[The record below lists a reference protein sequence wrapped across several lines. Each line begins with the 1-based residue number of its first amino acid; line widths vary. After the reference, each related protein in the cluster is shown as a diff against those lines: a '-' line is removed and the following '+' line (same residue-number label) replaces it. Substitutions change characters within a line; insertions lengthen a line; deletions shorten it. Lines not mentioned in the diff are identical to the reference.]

1 MMQKTIDAIQV
12 YQTIGTF
19 CFGLCVDISHVQQD
33 VICKIESVEVA
44 SGNKCP
50 LNVQCT
56 CDSHHIGPTGCG
68 RT

>member
-44 SGNKCP
+44 QGT
-50 LNVQCT
+50 NVHLMCNA
-56 CDSHHIGPTGCG
+56 HVIHIT
-68 RT
+68 